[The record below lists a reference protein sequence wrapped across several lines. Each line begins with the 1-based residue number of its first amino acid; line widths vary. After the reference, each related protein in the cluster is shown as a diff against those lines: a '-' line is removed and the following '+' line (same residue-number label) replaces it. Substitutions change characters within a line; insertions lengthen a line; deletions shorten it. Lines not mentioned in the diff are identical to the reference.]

1 MKNINRYTL
10 LAGVLAVSMLT
21 SCDFEEINTNQ
32 LEMTDEEGIRDGF
45 AMGGNV
51 LSLQRT
57 VLPVG
62 TQADD
67 TDVINQYQTSYH
79 LSADCWSGFFSQ
91 NNDWGGL
98 SHPNLYLLDGQIKT
112 VYQTAYTA
120 ALAPWKKLKE
130 ASEKNNTPEIYAF
143 AQILKIS
150 SWHKALE
157 CFGPM
162 PYIHAAD
169 ASLTI
174 PFDAEK
180 DVYVEMFKDLTDAIN
195 VLTPLAE
202 NGTVLMGDYDAVYG
216 GNTQKWVK
224 YANTL
229 LLRLAMRVRFADEAL
244 SKQYVTQALKHTI
257 GVMTDKADAAQMSR
271 GAGFIFRNNIHWL
284 SEQYNE
290 TRMGSSMFSY
300 LMGYEDPRL
309 AAYFK
314 PVDANCNF
322 GEEAFDG
329 NEYQAVPAGHRKGMN
344 DTYKS
349 FSKPNITEDTPT
361 YWMRASEAYFLRAEA
376 ALVWPEFGD
385 AESLYKQGV
394 AMSFEEN
401 GVSSS
406 VDSYLNSTKVP
417 TAHQFGGSFGGNFG
431 TPKAVNPKFEG
442 NNEQKLEKI
451 MIQKWIA
458 LYPNGLEAWTEWRRT
473 GYPDLNPVQVN
484 SGASNG
490 VTVEKGIRRLIYPT
504 SFYDNDK
511 NKEIYEDAV
520 KKLNGGRDVATTR
533 LWWDCKPGN

>member
-329 NEYQAVPAGHRKGMN
+329 NEYQAVPAGHP
-344 DTYKS
+344 
-349 FSKPNITEDTPT
+349 FI
-361 YWMRASEAYFLRAEA
+361 
-376 ALVWPEFGD
+376 V
-385 AESLYKQGV
+385 
-394 AMSFEEN
+394 
-401 GVSSS
+401 
-406 VDSYLNSTKVP
+406 
-417 TAHQFGGSFGGNFG
+417 
-431 TPKAVNPKFEG
+431 
-442 NNEQKLEKI
+442 
-451 MIQKWIA
+451 
-458 LYPNGLEAWTEWRRT
+458 
-473 GYPDLNPVQVN
+473 
-484 SGASNG
+484 
-490 VTVEKGIRRLIYPT
+490 
-504 SFYDNDK
+504 
-511 NKEIYEDAV
+511 V
-520 KKLNGGRDVATTR
+520 KK
-533 LWWDCKPGN
+533 